1 MSRAPGKDDLPQ
13 TPKPR
18 LNVQPTQPRA
28 GARGEPPRTSPAAS
42 TFGTKPAADRPTGGA
57 KPAVAGAKPPL
68 PGTKPPLPGAKSP
81 LPGAKPPLPGAK
93 PPLPG
98 AKPPLPGAKP
108 PLPGAKSPLP
118 GAKSPLPG
126 AKSPLP
132 GAKPPEAAAPKKR
145 REDMRIPVQKQLG
158 QILLEFKKVTPE
170 QLSEAVGLKKQR
182 GGAIG
187 AVLVDLGYCEQG
199 DISMALAVQ
208 AGMERV
214 ELDELEIPPEVVE
227 KMDSMTARSYNVV
240 PIEFDAGRL
249 RVAMADPTNFRALD
263 ELHMLLGFEIEA
275 ALADPA
281 ALVRALDKYYA
292 HAESVEAVISELDST
307 AEWIAEHEET
317 IDLEDIRAMSESQPV
332 KKLLNLVLLQAIRD
346 KASDIHF
353 EPFEDDFKM
362 RYRID
367 GVLYEMVPPP
377 HHIALAVASRI
388 KVMANLDIAE
398 RRVPQ
403 DGRIE
408 LTVGGKPVD
417 LRISVLPTM
426 FGESVVMRVL
436 DRTQVELDIS
446 KVGLRDDEQR
456 VVDELIHLPNGI
468 VIVTGPT
475 GCGKTTTL
483 YSALS
488 AINTVDVKIITTE
501 DPVEYDIEGLVQV
514 QMNADIGLTFA
525 RCLRHILRQDPD
537 IILVGEIRDLE
548 TAQIAIHS
556 SLTGHLVFS
565 TLHTNDAPTAI
576 TRLLDLGLEPY
587 LVTATLEAVVAQRL
601 VRRICTNC
609 RAEFEP
615 TEEMLWELQ
624 LTPEEVRG
632 RTFFFGRGCEQ
643 CNNTGYKGRT
653 GLFEIM
659 HIDDALRDLIMHG
672 ASTNVIRDEA
682 RKRGMRALRDAGL
695 MGIYD
700 GITTIEEVI
709 RATVTES

>member
-1 MSRAPGKDDLPQ
+1 VSRTPSKETPAGPAGRKRLGEILVSLGKAGPEQ
-13 TPKPR
+13 
-18 LNVQPTQPRA
+18 VQQA
-28 GARGEPPRTSPAAS
+28 L
-42 TFGTKPAADRPTGGA
+42 K
-57 KPAVAGAKPPL
+57 
-68 PGTKPPLPGAKSP
+68 
-81 LPGAKPPLPGAK
+81 
-93 PPLPG
+93 
-98 AKPPLPGAKP
+98 
-108 PLPGAKSPLP
+108 
-118 GAKSPLPG
+118 
-126 AKSPLP
+126 
-132 GAKPPEAAAPKKR
+132 
-145 REDMRIPVQKQLG
+145 VQKQ
-158 QILLEFKKVTPE
+158 K
-170 QLSEAVGLKKQR
+170 

-187 AVLVDLGYCEQG
+187 AVLVDLGYCDQA
-199 DISMALAVQ
+199 DVTAALAVQ
-208 AGMERV
+208 MGMRRV
-214 ELDELEIPPEVVE
+214 ELDELEVPAEVIE
-227 KMDSMTARSYNVV
+227 KMDAMTARSYGVV

-249 RVAMADPTNFRALD
+249 TVAMADPNNFRALD
-263 ELHMLLGFEIEA
+263 ELKTLLGHEIVPA
-275 ALADPA
+275 VADPA

-292 HAESVEAVISELDST
+292 QAESVEAVMDELDST
-307 AEWIAEHEET
+307 AEWIAEHENS

-332 KKLLNLVLLQAIRD
+332 KKLLNLVLLAAIRD

-353 EPFEDDFKM
+353 EPFEDEFKM

-367 GVLYEMVPPP
+367 GILYEMVPPP
-377 HHIALAVASRI
+377 RHIALAVASRI
-388 KVMANLDIAE
+388 KVMSNLDIAE

-417 LRISVLPTM
+417 LRVSVLPTM

-436 DRTQVELDIS
+436 DRTQVELDIT
-446 KVGLRDDEQR
+446 KVGLRDDEQK

-488 AINTVDVKIITTE
+488 AINTTDVKIITTE
-501 DPVEYDIEGLVQV
+501 DPVEYDIEGLIQV
-514 QMNADIGLTFA
+514 QINPDIELTFA

-548 TAQIAIHS
+548 TAQIAIHA

-587 LVTATLEAVVAQRL
+587 MVTSTLEAIVAQRL
-601 VRRICTNC
+601 VRRVCTKC

-615 TEEMLWELQ
+615 TEDMLWELE

-632 RTFFFGRGCEQ
+632 RTFYFGKGCDL

-659 HIDDALRDLIMHG
+659 RLDEQVRDLILHQT
-672 ASTNVIRDEA
+672 STNVIREEA
-682 RKRGMRALRDAGL
+682 KKRGMRTLRDAGL
-695 MGIYD
+695 LSVYD
-700 GITTIEEVI
+700 GVTTIEEVVK
-709 RATVTES
+709 ATVIDQ